1 MANVLIA
8 RGGEP
13 DFKGFMCDG
22 QWAQYGPSYNTPQIE
37 YTPPFNS
44 HADAVYGQGYLNL
57 HFPLVPNLN
66 GTLGHQWMQD
76 ALKGLNKKGDVL
88 FTNWVPTR
96 AYLDSIYVEVS
107 RMDKILD
114 GVYVLPVAYRV
125 TWDFDKEDW
134 KYAEIAEYA
143 KQLEAGGFPK
153 KGLPLGTWK
162 DEDLLYGV
170 ARLVAGSEAEAE
182 AVDPKKLIPCT
193 FGHNIL
199 KPGKNG
205 KPAEKAEGLDDYFGA
220 VLLGMKFTD
229 GENSEP
235 DDDADGVADKKVA
248 KIWQSDIAVHF
259 SAKLLAFEGSTQVG

>member
-125 TWDFDKEDW
+125 IWDFATEDW
-134 KYAEIAEYA
+134 KYEEISDFAT
-143 KQLEAGGFPK
+143 QLTAGGFPEH
-153 KGLPLGTWK
+153 GLPLGVFKEGDTT
-162 DEDLLYGV
+162 YGM
-170 ARLVAGSEAEAE
+170 ARLVTGAEAE
-182 AVDPKKLIPCT
+182 DKLPCT

-199 KPGKNG
+199 KPGLEG
-205 KPAEKAEGLDDYFGA
+205 KAATKAEGLDKYFGA
-220 VLLGMKFTD
+220 VVLGLKFTG
-229 GENSEP
+229 GESNGEV
-235 DDDADGVADKKVA
+235 DDKVA
-248 KIWQSDIAVHF
+248 AVWQSDIAVHL
-259 SAKLLAFEGSTQVG
+259 SAKLLAFEGSTHVG